1 MTIIHERPTHHSS
14 AFVCEDLTAN
24 NDLAFDA
31 GIALFEGAPATQLE
45 TELTI
50 VPSLLAQ
57 GGRPSRLAGR
67 VCSGTPL
74 SSFALR
80 LTAILL

>member
-14 AFVCEDLTAN
+14 AFVCEDFTAN
-24 NDLAFDA
+24 NDLDFDA

-45 TELTI
+45 TEFTI

-67 VCSGTPL
+67 GLQRNNFFFVS
-74 SSFALR
+74 LR